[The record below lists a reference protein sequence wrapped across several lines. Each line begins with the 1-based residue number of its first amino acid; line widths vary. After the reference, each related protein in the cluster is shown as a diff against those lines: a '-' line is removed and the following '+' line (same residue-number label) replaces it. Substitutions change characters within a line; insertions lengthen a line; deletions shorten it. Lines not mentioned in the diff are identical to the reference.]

1 MEERD
6 IALLARAGAV
16 RSVATSE
23 TPGKGWTLTVNG
35 EPVRSARQ
43 APRMFKTLDAVA
55 SMLGRVGVSKFE
67 VELR

>member
-6 IALLARAGAV
+6 IALLVRAEAV
-16 RSVATSE
+16 RSVVASE
-23 TPGKGWTLTVNG
+23 TPGSGWTLAVNG

-55 SMLGRVGVSKFE
+55 SMLGRVGVGRFE
-67 VELR
+67 VELH